1 MPQYL
6 VAFRDAGKDHFITD
20 CGFND
25 YFDAVCYA
33 AQVLQVVNTNAVEAR
48 IWDTAT
54 KTMALQLTRG
64 DAPASKAA

>member
-6 VAFRDAGKDHFITD
+6 VAFRDNGQDHFITD

-33 AQVLQVVNTNAVEAR
+33 AQVLQVVNTNTVEAR
-48 IWDTAT
+48 IWDASTRT
-54 KTMALQLTRG
+54 VALHLTRG
-64 DAPASKAA
+64 DASASKAA